1 MLSFEFT
8 RRISE
13 FLYQWVMDVSEGAPR
28 GSLYTKIF
36 SNDGVKGGHGMEYCL
51 FYLVGVSLVTA
62 AIFYFLVASSIQ
74 NATKKNYIT
83 SFVVGFVCL
92 VVINYLA
99 TQIILPEVNVLKS
112 FNMVKVCLVD
122 IVYYTVAFELW
133 SLLMKDSSKAGGLH
147 LLTAIK

>member
-8 RRISE
+8 RRISR
-13 FLYQWVMDVSEGAPR
+13 FLYQWVMDVKEGNPP
-28 GSLYTKIF
+28 GTLFKEIF
-36 SNDGVKGGHGMEYCL
+36 SNDSGGGHGMEYCL
-51 FYLVGVSLVTA
+51 FYLVIVSLVTA
-62 AIFYFLVASSIQ
+62 AIFYYVVASNIQ

-99 TQIILPEVNVLKS
+99 TQIILPGVNVLKS

-122 IVYYTVAFELW
+122 IVYYTLAFELW
-133 SLLMKDSSKAGGLH
+133 SLLMKDFSKAGGLH